1 MIAIVPKCSFP
12 FLPLLVFLSGAAS
25 DQLQRARDHIS
36 LTMIN
41 HKKVNV
47 IRGDRVI
54 QNHQTIT
61 VLGFQKPLEPSTS
74 ISGKFK

>member
-1 MIAIVPKCSFP
+1 MFSSFYSGSMIAIVPKRSFAI
-12 FLPLLVFLSGAAS
+12 LPLVVFLSGAAS
-25 DQLQRARDHIS
+25 HQLQRARDHIT
-36 LTMIN
+36 LTSIN

-61 VLGFQKPLEPSTS
+61 VLGF
-74 ISGKFK
+74 